1 VARDLQPVSR
11 LHVILVPVSSL
22 MPLIPSTYRAPHW
35 LPGGHAQTI
44 AAATIVPR
52 PRVDYRRER
61 WNTPDKDFIDVDFAL
76 PEPSSDAAPVLVLF
90 HGLEGSSQSHYALSL
105 MRAAADRGWRGIVA
119 HFRGCSGEPNL
130 LPRAYHS
137 GDSDEGDWILR
148 RVHAR
153 FPVARLHA
161 AGISL
166 GGNML
171 AKWLGERAEDA
182 TFVTA
187 AASVG
192 SPLDLAAGGAAISRG
207 FSLVYTKM
215 FLATLRDKALDKIA
229 RFPGV
234 ADADAVRGSRDL
246 YEFDNVFTA
255 PLHGFRDTDDYWSR
269 ASGKPWLGGVRLPH
283 LVLNALN
290 DPFVPASS
298 LPRPEQ
304 VAPSVFLEQPVAGG
318 HIGFAQGPPPGNLDF
333 LPQRLFR
340 FFEHGA

>member
-1 VARDLQPVSR
+1 
-11 LHVILVPVSSL
+11 
-22 MPLIPSTYRAPHW
+22 MPLLPSTYRAPVW

-44 AAATIVPR
+44 AAAKAVPR

-61 WNTPDKDFIDVDFAL
+61 WTTPDEDFIDVDFAL
-76 PEPSSDAAPVLVLF
+76 PEPPIDEAPVLVLF
-90 HGLEGSSQSHYALSL
+90 HGLEGNSQSHYALAM
-105 MRAAADRGWRGIVA
+105 MRAAADRGWRGLVA
-119 HFRGCSGEPNL
+119 HFRGCSGEPNR

-137 GDSDEGDWILR
+137 GDSEEGDWILR
-148 RVHAR
+148 RVRAR
-153 FPVARLHA
+153 WPRAPLYAV
-161 AGISL
+161 GVSL

-182 TFVTA
+182 RFVTA

-192 SPLDLAAGGAAISRG
+192 APLDLAAGGAAISRG

-215 FLATLRDKALDKIA
+215 FLATLRDKALDKIE

-234 ADADAVRGSRDL
+234 ADADAIRASRDL
-246 YEFDNVFTA
+246 YEFDNAFTA
-255 PLHGFRDTDDYWSR
+255 PVHGFRDTDDYWSR
-269 ASGKPWLGGVRLPH
+269 ASGKPWLAGVRVPH

-290 DPFVPASS
+290 DPFVPAES
-298 LPRPEQ
+298 LPRAEQ
-304 VAPSVFLEQPVAGG
+304 VSRDVFLEQPDQGG
-318 HIGFAQGPPPGNLDF
+318 HIGFAQGPWPGRLDF